1 MTASHTSTS
10 VDALGGPPS
19 SPNRRDSNVDEIVS
33 NVEEPSLGQLSLF
46 KSVFGVGV
54 SLARYI
60 VDDPLWSTLAAA
72 GLPCPTCVRG
82 KKEGSCSL
90 VPHLARCSNCD
101 DKKPCVLGRLV
112 RFRYF
117 SRKCSRDLAFAR
129 RFLEVH
135 GDPGQRTRYSL
146 PTEQWRILYDRV
158 EQSTNST
165 SALLELNPLDDQD
178 QRELDHQELRELR
191 QRQPLVPAPS
201 TSVPH
206 TSQLAGSS
214 SLLPPAPVTKKRKRP
229 AKVDPGFTPKRRRP
243 ERVVDGSS
251 PIAPPVPQVE
261 GEAGYRRVVLV
272 LRPPHVPDS
281 EIPTLPGV
289 GHLVPEDSSHRSVV
303 EQSRSQGYAEI
314 PRRVSQ
320 AGSFEQ
326 FVPPSEVEDFS
337 RGRIKTPP
345 VQQRSWEPMRPYPR
359 SQASSVLR
367 VENERLKA
375 EVEELRTLL
384 AQSRG
389 EVSTLTSLLRDTSS
403 SLDLRSQ
410 ELEASRRSLEEVAR
424 DRVEYQR
431 VLSQFQAIETELPEP
446 ASEDLVTRFH
456 IAHSEVDAYREVAK
470 RQKQEIGE
478 LHKQVDDASSRSSDA
493 YTELDSANA
502 RALRQRD
509 RLEELEEMVCSYRDR
524 AHVAEGLIRQY
535 PEDEGLYKVGLP
547 SLSEVQRKLD
557 ASEALVRRLATFA
570 HRLYRADPANLLHYH
585 NRYVGGLLEAITL
598 LLYRG
603 LHHTPERLSSVV
615 DFVLGYLSEARFT
628 HGELH
633 LRSTSSLLYYY
644 SNAADR
650 VDGLYQEMLT
660 HSRFPSHDAFLTAA
674 QHAGCVDARPG
685 SVEPPLHRRFFSF
698 DYPLPISPSP
708 TSNHLPGVPA
718 MDSIMVSWERL
729 IANYIRDMID
739 TPGPHYSFPTSAD
752 LTVVG
757 GGSSPL
763 EGSVLAEEGDE
774 NAPRG
779 VVGVTGEAGANV
791 ATPAEDDD
799 RDPPVGGSETPAMA
813 RTPLFL
819 PVSRSPSSPP
829 LPPSVPVVPHI
840 IDLTMID
847 DDGEDLYES
856 REEFEARM
864 RGDVAVKNERS
875 SPAL

>member
-1 MTASHTSTS
+1 MTAPHASTS
-10 VDALGGPPS
+10 ANALGVPPS
-19 SPNRRDSNVDEIVS
+19 SPNRRDSDVDEIVS

-60 VDDPLWSTLAAA
+60 IDDPLWSTLAAA

-90 VPHLARCSNCD
+90 VPHLARCSNCN
-101 DKKPCVLGRLV
+101 DKKPCVLGRLA

-178 QRELDHQELRELR
+178 QRELDRQELWEFR
-191 QRQPLVPAPS
+191 QRQPLVPVPS

-206 TSQLAGSS
+206 TSLLAGGS

-229 AKVDPGFTPKRRRP
+229 AKVDPGSTPKHRRP
-243 ERVVDGSS
+243 KQAVDRPS

-261 GEAGYRRVVLV
+261 GGSGYRGIVLV

-289 GHLVPEDSSHRSVV
+289 GHLVPEDSSYWSVV

-314 PRRVSQ
+314 PHRVPQ

-326 FVPPSEVEDFS
+326 FVLPSEVEDFS
-337 RGRIKTPP
+337 WGRIKTPP
-345 VQQRSWEPMRPYPR
+345 VQQHSREPMRPYPR
-359 SQASSVLR
+359 SQASSALR
-367 VENERLKA
+367 VENDRLKT

-384 AQSRG
+384 AQS
-389 EVSTLTSLLRDTSS
+389 RDTSS

-431 VLSQFQAIETELPEP
+431 VLSQFQAIEAELPEP
-446 ASEDLVTRFH
+446 ASKDLVTRFR
-456 IAHSEVDAYREVAK
+456 IAHSEVDAYKEVAK

-478 LHKQVDDASSRSSDA
+478 LRKQVDDASSCSSNA
-493 YTELDSANA
+493 YAELDSANA

-535 PEDEGLYKVGLP
+535 PEDEGLYEVELP

-557 ASEALVRRLATFA
+557 ASEALEVLWRPSPS
-570 HRLYRADPANLLHYH
+570 YCI
-585 NRYVGGLLEAITL
+585 VVSITL
-598 LLYRG
+598 PNVFPPSSTLFWVTCPRLG
-603 LHHTPERLSSVV
+603 LPM
-615 DFVLGYLSEARFT
+615 
-628 HGELH
+628 
-633 LRSTSSLLYYY
+633 
-644 SNAADR
+644 
-650 VDGLYQEMLT
+650 EMLT
-660 HSRFPSHDAFLTAA
+660 HSRFPSHDAFLTSA
-674 QHAGCVDARPG
+674 QHAGYVDAHPG
-685 SVEPPLHRRFFSF
+685 SLEPPLHRRFFSF
-698 DYPLPISPSP
+698 DHPIPITPSP
-708 TSNHLPGVPA
+708 TSDHLPAIPA
-718 MDSIMVSWERL
+718 MDSIMVSWE
-729 IANYIRDMID
+729 
-739 TPGPHYSFPTSAD
+739 H

-757 GGSSPL
+757 GSPSPL
-763 EGSVLAEEGDE
+763 EGSVLAEEDDE
-774 NAPRG
+774 NAPRE
-779 VVGVTGEAGANV
+779 VVGVTGEAGVALCPNV
-791 ATPAEDDD
+791 TTPAEEDD
-799 RDPPVGGSETPAMA
+799 RDPPAMA
-813 RTPLFL
+813 QTPLFL
-819 PVSRSPSSPP
+819 LASRSPSSP
-829 LPPSVPVVPHI
+829 LLLPSVPVVPHI
-840 IDLTMID
+840 IDLTMIN

-856 REEFEARM
+856 CEEFEARM
-864 RGDVAVKNERS
+864 QGDVAVKNERS